1 MLKMLYGVGDITIS
15 KETLLHLC
23 KIGFN
28 NLGRERFA
36 IVITQV
42 FFPLDTLFGY

>member
-1 MLKMLYGVGDITIS
+1 MLKMLYGVDGITIS

-28 NLGRERFA
+28 NKEGKDL
-36 IVITQV
+36 
-42 FFPLDTLFGY
+42 LLL